1 MSVRPAPEN
10 GGVVLGRDRPG
21 RALRVSSHPEL
32 GRVVLSLWDGARC
45 IGTLRVAPSD
55 VPDMVRALTGAAV
68 AAAGSDFVPD
78 EAEPGPGT
86 HLTAVP
92 FPRPAAARPRR
103 SNRLPDSASPTPAVR
118 PAGRMAAWP
127 PSACSA
133 PAR

>member
-1 MSVRPAPEN
+1 MRPAPEN

-68 AAAGSDFVPD
+68 AAAGTEFVPD
-78 EAEPGPGT
+78 EVEPGPGT

-92 FPRPAAARPRR
+92 PPPGAATPVRRRPERARRPA
-103 SNRLPDSASPTPAVR
+103 
-118 PAGRMAAWP
+118 
-127 PSACSA
+127 
-133 PAR
+133 